1 MKKLLTG
8 ILFLSGLG
16 LSIYGQAGAG
26 QGAIL
31 GEVKDPSGA
40 SVPRAKVEITN
51 PANGFARTIETN
63 DAGQFTA
70 PTVPPASGYTI
81 SVSAAG
87 FATWKRNEIAVQVGQ
102 NVSINV
108 DLAVATAATEVQV
121 TAATVRVD
129 ETKTEVSGVIG
140 NREIQDLP
148 VNGRRFDSFALL
160 TPGVTTDGTFGL
172 VTFRGMALGTS
183 FLTDGNDTTNQ
194 YYQEAPGRTRISSQ
208 ISQDAVQEFQ
218 VITAGYMPEF
228 GRASSGVIN
237 TVTKS
242 GTNDIH
248 GTFFWFFR
256 NRTLNA
262 RDRYAAFNPPEYRH
276 QTGGSVGGPIVKD
289 KLFYFVN
296 SEITRRS
303 NPIASSITGAA
314 IDQGTHG
321 FVRNGTTGCIVGPVA
336 TATTATAEQCA
347 AADAIV
353 ARNFGQVP
361 RRADQELFFAKL
373 DWRPTE
379 RNSFTASGNY
389 LRFISPNGIQT
400 GAALTNGAALGN
412 NADSTVR
419 VRYAKFGYTAI
430 VSPTMVNEA
439 RFGWFKDRQ
448 FDSPNQALPPFG
460 QVTLTVGGAANLGV
474 ATSYPRLLPSEQR
487 FELADTLSWIKGR
500 HTMKFGFD
508 VANNQDVTD
517 QLNNQFG
524 SYTYA
529 SATKFA
535 LDLTGNTTGAK
546 NWQTFSQAFGTKTTD
561 FTTRDWSFFAQDQF
575 RVSNSFTL
583 NYGIRYD
590 YSQLPQPKVVNP
602 DYPQT
607 GRIPTFAGQV
617 GPRVGFAY
625 AFNKSRT
632 VLRVGY
638 GLFHS
643 RYGGGILQS
652 MLTQNGVY
660 QKSVSYTGSVA
671 ADNAAGPVFPNRL
684 SATDKSAG
692 VGTILFAAPDFRP
705 NYTENGD
712 VSLEHQLTRN
722 LALTVSYL
730 YNRGFQIITTRDLN
744 VGPLSDTPFT
754 YRINDVNGN
763 QVGTYSTLVYQTA
776 RRVDTRYQRV
786 LQVETGGKS
795 WYDALAVALKGKVGS
810 DVVYN
815 LAYTWSHA
823 IDLGQGQGDDNVNR
837 FGSVLSLNNLYN
849 GDFRADKATSQL
861 DQRHRLVFSWVAQHN
876 FTKRTDAFSKYVL
889 NNWQLSGV
897 LTISSQRP
905 TFANIFVQNAIPG
918 LVTQFF
924 TLNGFGGDTRVPFW
938 ETNAARLDGVDK
950 LDARITKALPISER
964 FKLTLNFEA
973 FNVTNTPYN
982 TNINHQAYIANLG
995 VLTPS
1000 PGYGDGTAS
1009 AGYPDGTNVRRAQ
1022 VSLRLVF

>member
-1 MKKLLTG
+1 MKKFLTAV
-8 ILFLSGLG
+8 LFLSGMG

-40 SVPRAKVEITN
+40 SVPKAKVEIAN
-51 PANGFARTIETN
+51 SANGFARTIETN
-63 DAGQFTA
+63 DAGQFAA

-108 DLAVATAATEVQV
+108 DLAVAAAATEVQV

-129 ETKTEVSGVIG
+129 ETKTEVSGAISS
-140 NREIQDLP
+140 REIMDLP

-160 TPGVTTDGTFGL
+160 TPGVTTDGIFGL
-172 VTFRGMALGTS
+172 VTFRGMALGST

-218 VITAGYMPEF
+218 VISAGYMPEF

-237 TVTKS
+237 TVTRS

-276 QTGGSVGGPIVKD
+276 QTGGSLGGPIIKD
-289 KLFYFVN
+289 KLFFFAN
-296 SEITRRS
+296 TEITRRN

-314 IDQGTHG
+314 INSATHG
-321 FVRNGTTGCIVGPVA
+321 FNGCAAPA
-336 TATTATAEQCA
+336 TAAQCT

-353 ARNFGQVP
+353 ARHFGQIA

-379 RNSFTASGNY
+379 RHAFTASGNY

-400 GAALTNGAALGN
+400 AAGLTNGSALGN

-419 VRYAKFGYTAI
+419 VRYAKLGYTAI
-430 VSPTMVNEA
+430 VSPTMVNEF

-448 FDSPNQALPPFG
+448 FDSPNGVLAPPFG
-460 QVTLTVGGAANLGV
+460 LVTLTVAGITNLGIGQ
-474 ATSYPRLLPSEQR
+474 SYPRLLPSEQR
-487 FELADTLSWIKGR
+487 FQFADTFSWIKGR
-500 HTMKFGFD
+500 HTMKFGVDF
-508 VANNQDVTD
+508 ANNQDVTD
-517 QLNNQFG
+517 QLFNGFG
-524 SYTYA
+524 TYTYG
-529 SATKFA
+529 SVTNFA

-546 NWQTFSQAFGTKTTD
+546 NWQTFTQALGTKTTD
-561 FTTRDWSFFAQDQF
+561 FTTRDYSFFAQDQF
-575 RVSNSFTL
+575 RVTNSFTV

-590 YSQLPQPKVVNP
+590 YSQLPQPKIVNP
-602 DYPQT
+602 DYKET

-617 GPRVGFAY
+617 GPRIGLAY
-625 AFNKSRT
+625 TFDKSRT
-632 VLRVGY
+632 VLRVGF

-652 MLTQNGVY
+652 LLTQNGVY
-660 QKSVSYTGSVA
+660 QKTVTYTGTVPS
-671 ADNAAGPVFPNRL
+671 DLAAGPVFPNRIAA
-684 SATDKSAG
+684 SDKPAS
-692 VGTILFAAPDFRP
+692 GTVNVLFAAPDFRP

-712 VSLEHQLTRN
+712 VSLEHQFTRN
-722 LALTVSYL
+722 LSLTVSYL
-730 YNRGFQIITTRDLN
+730 YNRGLQIITTRDLN
-744 VGPLSDTPFT
+744 IGALSDTPVT
-754 YRINDVNGN
+754 YRINDASGN
-763 QVGTYSTLVYQTA
+763 QVGTYLTRVYQTT
-776 RRVDTRYQRV
+776 RKVDTRYSRV
-786 LQVETGGKS
+786 IQVETGGKS
-795 WYDALAVALKGKVGS
+795 WYDGLAVALHGKMGK
-810 DVVYN
+810 DVMYN
-815 LAYTWSHA
+815 VAYTWSHS
-823 IDLGQGQGDDNVNR
+823 IDLGQGQGDDTINR
-837 FGSVLSLNNLYN
+837 FGSAISLNNLYN
-849 GDFRADKATSQL
+849 GDYRGDKGDGQL
-861 DQRHRLVFSWVAQHN
+861 DQRHRFVFSWVAQHN

-897 LTISSQRP
+897 LTFSSERP
-905 TFANIFVQNAIPG
+905 TFATVNIVSQITG
-918 LVTQFF
+918 LGLPFF
-924 TLNGFGGDTRVPFW
+924 SLNGFGGDTRVPFLPV
-938 ETNAARLDGVDK
+938 NAGRLDGINK

-964 FKLTLNFEA
+964 LNLTLNFEA
-973 FNVTNTPYN
+973 FNVTNSPWN
-982 TNINHQAYIANLG
+982 TNIGSGTSHNAYNATNG
-995 VLTPS
+995 VLAPITS
-1000 PGYGDGTAS
+1000 YGVGTAS
-1009 AGYPDGTNVRRAQ
+1009 AAPPDGTNARRAQ